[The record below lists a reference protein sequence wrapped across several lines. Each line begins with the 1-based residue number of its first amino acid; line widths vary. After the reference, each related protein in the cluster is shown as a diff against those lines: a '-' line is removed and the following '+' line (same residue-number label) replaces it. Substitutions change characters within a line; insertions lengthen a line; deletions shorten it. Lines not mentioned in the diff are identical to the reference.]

1 MLPLYPQDLFNLQQ
15 KVCTFWP
22 LSPIIFAE
30 ICGISQ
36 RLPIYQLILFNKI
49 AIVFHVVILTG
60 VMLKDFANTEM
71 DVVKFYLYRET
82 VIALLVIQV
91 KAEMF

>member
-1 MLPLYPQDLFNLQQ
+1 M
-15 KVCTFWP
+15 
-22 LSPIIFAE
+22 
-30 ICGISQ
+30 
-36 RLPIYQLILFNKI
+36 YQLILFNKI

-60 VMLKDFANTEM
+60 MMLKDFANPEM

>member
-1 MLPLYPQDLFNLQQ
+1 M
-15 KVCTFWP
+15 
-22 LSPIIFAE
+22 
-30 ICGISQ
+30 
-36 RLPIYQLILFNKI
+36 YQLILFNKI

-60 VMLKDFANTEM
+60 MLLKDFANTEM